1 MILRPLQPTWL
12 SLWLPKSAQATALEA
27 LALTQKFALEGQKH
41 SLCSAEQQA
50 QFTDMI
56 QKYQN
61 LKAQYQSLWPEP
73 YFPSEATFDQ
83 VAQAWQHLAA
93 WQEAAKTFYSEL
105 KQWESAWETCQRWQK
120 LSHCCRTLT
129 DLPLVYF
136 QHQDEKNHDLGEGL
150 AAGIWVLTA
159 VQAAAV
165 PWQLLEGL
173 LWRQLHPE
181 VSEKA
186 AKNAQ
191 VMPLSYYFVIGKAS
205 AVAALARVPF
215 GQAGAVV
222 TAAEVAGNG
231 DGKPAQNWF
240 GKPSEKSDEKSAEN
254 LEKKTEKTKNY
265 TESYDELWQ
274 LPADLPALASDSR
287 KALTLGQALAA
298 WQSALETQRNQLAYQ
313 EQALAEQHDLSKS
326 LAIFERLQWVMDNAA
341 YDSTSHY
348 FVEITGWF
356 HSPSVTDLS
365 GKLAELLPNTPYLLT
380 TPPPPSGI
388 PMPVILHN
396 PSWVQPFEWFV
407 KAMGMPDKNHI
418 DPSPLLAL
426 LVPLLFGYMFGDV
439 GQGAVLAALGYAF
452 RRKAMGR
459 LLFLG
464 GLSAMFFGLLYGEV
478 FALEG
483 VLPVLWLS
491 PLHEPLPLL
500 VVPLLFA
507 MALLSLG
514 LFFNVL
520 QQWWARSADFWPSLG
535 LWLLYSSL
543 ALSLAQSW
551 CLWLAIPALFLILLG
566 KGFGHLGA
574 AVAEL
579 LENAVQLAMNTLS
592 FIRVGAFALAHA
604 GLASAVGSLASGAPW
619 WLAAVIFVFGNIL
632 ILLIEGLAV
641 SIQTTRLVLFE
652 FFVRFF
658 KGTGRAFVALTLP
671 HWAYRS

>member
-1 MILRPLQPTWL
+1 MALRPLQPTWL
-12 SLWLPKSAQATALEA
+12 SLWLPKSAQATVLEA

-41 SLCSAEQQA
+41 SLWSAEQQA
-50 QFTDMI
+50 QFTEI
-56 QKYQN
+56 VENYQN

-73 YFPSEATFDQ
+73 DFQPEQTLDQ
-83 VAQAWQHLAA
+83 APLAWQRLVA
-93 WQEAAKTFYSEL
+93 WQEAAKTFFSEL

-120 LSHCCRTLT
+120 LSHCCHTLT

-150 AAGIWVLTA
+150 AAGIWVLTVA
-159 VQAAAV
+159 QAAAV
-165 PWQLLEGL
+165 PWQQLEAV
-173 LWRQLHPE
+173 LWRHLNPE

-205 AVAALARVPF
+205 AVAALATDP
-215 GQAGAVV
+215 
-222 TAAEVAGNG
+222 
-231 DGKPAQNWF
+231 F
-240 GKPSEKSDEKSAEN
+240 GKPAEN
-254 LEKKTEKTKNY
+254 LEKKTEKTTSY
-265 TESYDELWQ
+265 TENYGELWQ
-274 LPADLPALASDSR
+274 LPAHLPALASDSR
-287 KALTLGQALAA
+287 EALTLGQALTA

-313 EQALAEQHDLSKS
+313 EQALAEQHDLAKS
-326 LAIFERLQWVMDNAA
+326 LAILERLQWFIDNAA
-341 YDSTSHY
+341 YGSASHY

-356 HSPSVTDLS
+356 HSPSRRALENQ
-365 GKLAELLPNTPYLLT
+365 LAALLPTTPYILT
-380 TPPPPSGI
+380 TPPPPPGI

-396 PSWVQPFEWFV
+396 PPWVQPFEWFV
-407 KAMGMPDKNHI
+407 KAIGMPDKNQL

-452 RRKAMGR
+452 RQTAVGR

-464 GLSAMFFGLLYGEV
+464 GVSALFFGLLYGEF

-483 VLPVLWLS
+483 VLPALWLS
-491 PLHEPLPLL
+491 PLHEPLLL
-500 VVPLLFA
+500 LAVPLFFA

-535 LWLLYSSL
+535 LWWLYSSVV
-543 ALSLAQSW
+543 LSLAQSW
-551 CLWLAIPALFLILLG
+551 FLWLAIPALFLILLG

-579 LENAVQLAMNTLS
+579 LENSVQLAMNTLS

-604 GLASAVGSLASGAPW
+604 GLASAVGSLAAGAPW
-619 WLAAVIFVFGNIL
+619 WAALLIFVFGNLL
-632 ILLIEGLAV
+632 IILIEGLAV

>member
-1 MILRPLQPTWL
+1 MALRPLQPTWL

-27 LALTQKFALEGQKH
+27 LALTQKFALVGQKQ
-41 SLCSAEQQA
+41 SLWSAEQQA
-50 QFTDMI
+50 QFDAI
-56 QKYQN
+56 IENYQN
-61 LKAQYQSLWPEP
+61 LKEQYHSLWPKPIFVAEQ
-73 YFPSEATFDQ
+73 TL
-83 VAQAWQHLAA
+83 AQAVLAWTQLLA

-120 LSHCCRTLT
+120 LSHCCTTLA

-136 QHQDEKNHDLGEGL
+136 QHQAEKNYELGEGL

-159 VQAAAV
+159 AQAAAV
-165 PWQLLEGL
+165 PWEHLEAL
-173 LWRQLHPE
+173 LWRHLNPE
-181 VSEKA
+181 VIEKA
-186 AKNAQ
+186 AKDYR
-191 VMPLSYYFVIGKAS
+191 VMPLSYYFVIGKAQ
-205 AVAALARVPF
+205 AVAVLAAAPF
-215 GQAGAVV
+215 GQA
-222 TAAEVAGNG
+222 TAGDLLAEVVGN
-231 DGKPAQNWF
+231 AN
-240 GKPSEKSDEKSAEN
+240 E
-254 LEKKTEKTKNY
+254 KTEKNKSY
-265 TESYDELWQ
+265 AESYGELWQ
-274 LPADLPALASDSR
+274 LPAALPALGAASLAD
-287 KALTLGQALAA
+287 LTLGQALAA

-313 EQALAEQHDLSKS
+313 EQALAEQHDLAKS
-326 LAIFERLQWVMDNAA
+326 LAILERLQWFVDNAA
-341 YDSTSHY
+341 YGSTSHY

-356 HSPSVTDLS
+356 HSPSPRALES
-365 GKLAELLPNTPYLLT
+365 QLAALFTTPYILT
-380 TPPPPSGI
+380 TPPPPLGI

-396 PSWVQPFEWFV
+396 PPWVQPFEWFV
-407 KAMGMPDKNHI
+407 KAMGMPDKNQI
-418 DPSPLLAL
+418 DPSSLLAF
-426 LVPLLFGYMFGDV
+426 LVPILFGYMFGDV

-452 RRKAMGR
+452 RRTAVGR

-464 GLSAMFFGLLYGEV
+464 GLSAMFFGLLYGEF

-483 VLPVLWLS
+483 ILPALWLS

-507 MALLSLG
+507 MLLLSLG

-520 QQWWARSADFWPSLG
+520 QQWWARSADFWPSIG

-543 ALSLAQSW
+543 ALSLALPW
-551 CLWLAIPALFLILLG
+551 FLWLAIPALILILLG

-604 GLASAVGSLASGAPW
+604 GLASAVGSLAAGAPW
-619 WLAAVIFVFGNIL
+619 WLAAVIFLFGNLL

-658 KGTGRAFVALTLP
+658 KGNGSAFVALTLP